1 MEDIQDQIT
10 LTQENNTE
18 PDFAGLENAIQEIVI
33 PEPVKPVVT
42 ITDLLQTAVDQLR
55 TGVSLAPALVDNS
68 ERKQAI
74 EEMRIESKARMEEN
88 LKESEENFKGK
99 FQEKEEASDLDLTKI
114 KEVAKKWGVAAAK
127 EELMKIPKELRAE
140 ATARLI
146 EELKQIN

>member
-18 PDFAGLENAIQEIVI
+18 PDFAGLENVIQEMVI

-55 TGVSLAPALVDNS
+55 TGVSLAPALVENS

-74 EEMRIESKARMEEN
+74 EEMRIEARARMEEN

-99 FQEKEEASDLDLTKI
+99 VQEKEEASELDLTKI
-114 KEVAKKWGVAAAK
+114 KEVAKKWGIAAAK